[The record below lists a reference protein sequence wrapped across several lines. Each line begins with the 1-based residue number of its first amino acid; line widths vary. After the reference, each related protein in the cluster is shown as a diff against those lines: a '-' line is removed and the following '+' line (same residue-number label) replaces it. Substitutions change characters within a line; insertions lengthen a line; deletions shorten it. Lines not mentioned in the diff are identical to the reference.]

1 MRTTLEGVPAPASTL
16 GSMLAGQKVLIVEE
30 EYLIA
35 DSNRTMVLR
44 EGGRVLGPFA
54 TAYSAFEASMVTPPT
69 VALLDLNLE
78 GFPCFRLADALVS
91 MGVPVVF
98 LTGYE
103 PGLAPARHAGAIWI
117 TKPAGTGEILGAL
130 MTAAV

>member
-1 MRTTLEGVPAPASTL
+1 MRTRLDATAQPASTV
-16 GSMLAGQKVLIVEE
+16 GSMLAGQNVLIVEE

-35 DSNRTMVLR
+35 DSNRTLVLR

-54 TAYSAFEASMVTPPT
+54 TAYSAFEASMRTLPT

-78 GFPCFRLADALVS
+78 GTPCFRLADALVS

-98 LTGYE
+98 LTGYG
-103 PGLAPARHAGAIWI
+103 PDFAPARHAAAAWI
-117 TKPAGTGEILGAL
+117 TKPAGAGEILGAL
-130 MTAAV
+130 RSAAA